1 MAEFLNKSPTEEQ
14 LIKIMEHLKFDV
26 MANNESINK
35 ESAKKVG
42 AMNPDGKFIR
52 KGTYIIRQLNI
63 LYLNCII

>member
-1 MAEFLNKSPTEEQ
+1 
-14 LIKIMEHLKFDV
+14 MEHLKFDV

-63 LYLNCII
+63 LYLNCSI